1 MINVK
6 YIEYLLD
13 EPCKR
18 VYISYQ
24 DMQTV
29 HVTPKV
35 NKMTKA
41 TKRTTSGLREVLF
54 DQIDGLIS
62 GKITPQQA
70 KAVSGLASQV
80 VSVTRLEMEAARFI
94 SDGRMADSGTKK
106 LVDVSL

>member
-1 MINVK
+1 
-6 YIEYLLD
+6 
-13 EPCKR
+13 
-18 VYISYQ
+18 
-24 DMQTV
+24 MQMT
-29 HVTPKV
+29 HITKG
-35 NKMTKA
+35 NIKMSKS

-94 SDGRMADSGTKK
+94 SDGRMTDNSTKK

>member
-1 MINVK
+1 M
-6 YIEYLLD
+6 
-13 EPCKR
+13 
-18 VYISYQ
+18 
-24 DMQTV
+24 
-29 HVTPKV
+29 
-35 NKMTKA
+35 MTKS

-62 GKITPQQA
+62 GEITPQQA

-94 SDGRMADSGTKK
+94 SDGRMSEAGSKK